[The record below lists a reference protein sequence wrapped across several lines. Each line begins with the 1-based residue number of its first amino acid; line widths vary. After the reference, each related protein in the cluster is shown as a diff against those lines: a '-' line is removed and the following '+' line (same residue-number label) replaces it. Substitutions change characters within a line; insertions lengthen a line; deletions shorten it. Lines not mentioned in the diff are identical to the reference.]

1 MNEGYVDVL
10 HDRPALMKMLCE
22 LNLAGDGDEIHV
34 QMLTGGVSS
43 NIFRIDLHSG
53 PVCVKQAL
61 PKLKVEKEWHVP
73 TNRVLAEIDWLTT
86 AARIVPGNVPRIL
99 GADRVR
105 GAFVMEFLAGL
116 PNWKVELLAGHVE
129 QSVGIQVA
137 SVLGQMHQSTASDPS
152 IAREFAHDSNF
163 YALRLEPYLLEAARV
178 HPDLA
183 VQLTR
188 LVETTKSTRLALVH
202 GDISPK
208 NILLRGDSPI
218 LLDAECAWYGDP
230 AFDLAFLLNHT
241 LLKSVHVPD
250 CASAFE
256 DLYLNIVATYIQR
269 VSWEDPCGFDERCAR
284 LLPGLLLARI
294 DGKSPV
300 EYLTQIDR
308 ARIRFAARTLV
319 LQPPSRL
326 GDLLAKWKYAL
337 GFPHDVR

>member
-10 HDRPALMKMLCE
+10 HDRPALMRMLCE

-43 NIFRIDLHSG
+43 NIFRIDLQSG
-53 PVCVKQAL
+53 PACVKQAL
-61 PKLKVEKEWHVP
+61 PKLKVEKEWYVP
-73 TNRVLAEIDWLTT
+73 TNRVLAEIDWLTA

-116 PNWKVELLAGHVE
+116 PNWKVKLLAGHVE

-137 SVLGQMHQSTASDPS
+137 SVLAQMHQSTAADPN
-152 IAREFAHDSNF
+152 IAREFAQDANF

-183 VQLTR
+183 VQLTC

-256 DLYLNIVATYIQR
+256 DLYLNIVATYMQR

-300 EYLTQIDR
+300 EYLAQVDR
-308 ARIRFAARTLV
+308 ARIRVAARALV
-319 LQPPSRL
+319 LQPPSTL
-326 GDLLAKWKYAL
+326 GDLLAKWKHAPGL
-337 GFPHDVR
+337 PHDVR

>member
-10 HDRPALMKMLCE
+10 HDRRALMQMLYE
-22 LNLAGDGDEIHV
+22 LNLAGESDEINV

-43 NIFRIDLHSG
+43 NIFRIDLQSG
-53 PVCVKQAL
+53 PACVKQAL

-86 AARIVPGNVPRIL
+86 AVRIVPGNVPRIL

-105 GAFVMEFLAGL
+105 GAFVMEFFEGL
-116 PNWKVELLAGHVE
+116 PNWKVELLAGRVE

-137 SVLGQMHQSTASDPS
+137 SVLAQMHHSTAGDPN
-152 IAREFAHDSNF
+152 IAREFAHDANF
-163 YALRLEPYLLEAARV
+163 FALRLEPYLLEAARV

-183 VQLTR
+183 DR
-188 LVETTKSTRLALVH
+188 LNRVVETTKSTRLVLVH
-202 GDISPK
+202 GDVSPK
-208 NILLRGDSPI
+208 NILLRGDSLL

-256 DLYLNIVATYIQR
+256 DLYLNILATYMQR
-269 VSWEDPCGFDERCAR
+269 VSWENPDGFDQRCAR

-300 EYLTQIDR
+300 EYLGQVDR
-308 ARIRFAARTLV
+308 ARIRAAARALV
-319 LQPPSRL
+319 LQPPSTL
-326 GDLLAKWKYAL
+326 EDLLGRWKHSL
-337 GFPHDVR
+337 GLPYDMR